1 MRGAPLRGSAV
12 LQSPASAVC
21 RAFRLLLT
29 KRVSLG
35 GGRGEHGRALLRE
48 PVCHNNLAPTG
59 ALTGQRVVCTQ
70 HVFSSQ
76 YYLRPTVHHLLSGRA
91 LRLQLFYTSAHAS
104 RCNSMEYC
112 VAAIVNSNDMQ
123 SPWPAMDNA
132 YLLIACYP
140 PRLPTIRYPLMQH
153 YPTLAWTSF
162 KV

>member
-1 MRGAPLRGSAV
+1 MQSL
-12 LQSPASAVC
+12 SPAAHKTSVPWGWTGGAWAGAAARTGLPQQPGAYGGVNRPARGVHSAC
-21 RAFRLLLT
+21 F
-29 KRVSLG
+29 
-35 GGRGEHGRALLRE
+35 
-48 PVCHNNLAPTG
+48 
-59 ALTGQRVVCTQ
+59 
-70 HVFSSQ
+70 FSSQ

-132 YLLIACYP
+132 YLLITCYP